1 MTNNTAAKPMA
12 KSKITTV
19 RPKNFDDDA
28 KVIADCLREEVPVII
43 NLEDT
48 SPEHARRIIDFALG
62 TTYAIDGDV
71 QQVSEYVFVCTPKTV
86 MVTFNKEEQKQEV
99 AKKITATLAEYAEL
113 PIVVAANM
121 EMRIGDE
128 AYRTLRGEL
137 KDFRYELDSHN
148 IAPTYKGNFADMAD
162 PGIRDFVF
170 CRGESITPVSY
181 EIGGVHHWGML
192 ISEHDALTVSFTI

>member
-1 MTNNTAAKPMA
+1 MEIIDKVSRSLGLSDKDEEKETEMSTSEKNDSPIQPPPANLSGHNVVDFNSAIAARENLMTNNNNP
-12 KSKITTV
+12 KSMVKAKITTV

-86 MVTFNKEEQKQEV
+86 MVTFNKEEQKQE
-99 AKKITATLAEYAEL
+99 
-113 PIVVAANM
+113 
-121 EMRIGDE
+121 
-128 AYRTLRGEL
+128 
-137 KDFRYELDSHN
+137 
-148 IAPTYKGNFADMAD
+148 
-162 PGIRDFVF
+162 RDY
-170 CRGESITPVSY
+170 S
-181 EIGGVHHWGML
+181 W
-192 ISEHDALTVSFTI
+192 LTRKL

>member
-1 MTNNTAAKPMA
+1 MEIIDKVSRSLGLSAKDEENEAEMNANDELPSEQSERKDSPIKPPPANLSGHNVVDFNSAIAARDNLMSNNNTAKPMT

-19 RPKNFDDDA
+19 RPRNFDDDA

-86 MVTFNKEEQKQEV
+86 MVTFNKEEQKQE
-99 AKKITATLAEYAEL
+99 
-113 PIVVAANM
+113 
-121 EMRIGDE
+121 
-128 AYRTLRGEL
+128 
-137 KDFRYELDSHN
+137 
-148 IAPTYKGNFADMAD
+148 
-162 PGIRDFVF
+162 RDF
-170 CRGESITPVSY
+170 S
-181 EIGGVHHWGML
+181 W
-192 ISEHDALTVSFTI
+192 LTRKL

>member
-1 MTNNTAAKPMA
+1 MEIIDKVSRSLGLLEKDEEKVVKMSTKEELPNTQPEEQEPPIQPPPASMSGHKVVDFNSAMSARDNFMTNNSTTKSMV

-28 KVIADCLREEVPVII
+28 KVIADCLREDVPVII

-86 MVTFNKEEQKQEV
+86 MVTFNREEPKQER
-99 AKKITATLAEYAEL
+99 
-113 PIVVAANM
+113 N
-121 EMRIGDE
+121 
-128 AYRTLRGEL
+128 
-137 KDFRYELDSHN
+137 DFS
-148 IAPTYKGNFADMAD
+148 
-162 PGIRDFVF
+162 
-170 CRGESITPVSY
+170 
-181 EIGGVHHWGML
+181 W
-192 ISEHDALTVSFTI
+192 LTRKL

>member
-1 MTNNTAAKPMA
+1 MDIIDKVSHSLGLSDKEEKESKMSTKEELPNAQPEQKESPIQPPPANVSGHKVVDFNSAMSARENLMTNNNNTVKNII

-28 KVIADCLREEVPVII
+28 KVIADCLREDVPVII

-86 MVTFNKEEQKQEV
+86 MVTFNREEPKQE
-99 AKKITATLAEYAEL
+99 
-113 PIVVAANM
+113 
-121 EMRIGDE
+121 
-128 AYRTLRGEL
+128 
-137 KDFRYELDSHN
+137 KDFS
-148 IAPTYKGNFADMAD
+148 
-162 PGIRDFVF
+162 
-170 CRGESITPVSY
+170 
-181 EIGGVHHWGML
+181 W
-192 ISEHDALTVSFTI
+192 LTRRL

>member
-1 MTNNTAAKPMA
+1 MEIIDKVSRSLGLSDKDEEKETEMSTKDELPQGQSEKNDSPIQPPPAMSGHNVVDFNSAIAARDNLMTNNNNPKSMV

-86 MVTFNKEEQKQEV
+86 MVTFNKEEQKQE
-99 AKKITATLAEYAEL
+99 
-113 PIVVAANM
+113 
-121 EMRIGDE
+121 
-128 AYRTLRGEL
+128 
-137 KDFRYELDSHN
+137 
-148 IAPTYKGNFADMAD
+148 
-162 PGIRDFVF
+162 RDF
-170 CRGESITPVSY
+170 S
-181 EIGGVHHWGML
+181 W
-192 ISEHDALTVSFTI
+192 LTRKL

>member
-1 MTNNTAAKPMA
+1 MSNNNNTPKSMV

-86 MVTFNKEEQKQEV
+86 MVTFNKEEQKQE
-99 AKKITATLAEYAEL
+99 
-113 PIVVAANM
+113 
-121 EMRIGDE
+121 
-128 AYRTLRGEL
+128 
-137 KDFRYELDSHN
+137 
-148 IAPTYKGNFADMAD
+148 
-162 PGIRDFVF
+162 RDF
-170 CRGESITPVSY
+170 S
-181 EIGGVHHWGML
+181 W
-192 ISEHDALTVSFTI
+192 LTRKL

>member
-1 MTNNTAAKPMA
+1 MEIMDRFSRSLGLSEKDEEKETDMSNQDELPNTQPEQKESPIQPPPASMAGHKVVDFNSAISARDNLMTNNNNNVKSMI

-48 SPEHARRIIDFALG
+48 NPEHARRIIDFALG

-86 MVTFNKEEQKQEV
+86 MVTFNKEEPKQE
-99 AKKITATLAEYAEL
+99 
-113 PIVVAANM
+113 
-121 EMRIGDE
+121 
-128 AYRTLRGEL
+128 
-137 KDFRYELDSHN
+137 
-148 IAPTYKGNFADMAD
+148 
-162 PGIRDFVF
+162 RDF
-170 CRGESITPVSY
+170 S
-181 EIGGVHHWGML
+181 W
-192 ISEHDALTVSFTI
+192 LTRKL